1 MVAALLGS
9 LISFIPSVM
18 APSLLE
24 QANAAFPEN
33 AICFNGTNQ
42 YLGLTSNTNLPT
54 GNNAYTIEAFVKS
67 STTNYGGIA
76 GWGTYGQGGQSNVLA
91 MSSSPQGYRNYHWQ
105 SDLVATT
112 RNSAAFS
119 GNWNHVVAQFDGA
132 TQRIYEN
139 GFLLATNTA
148 THNVTGTSNFTIG
161 MANANEWFN
170 GCLSNLRIVKGVAV
184 YGGTSTTAAN
194 FTVPVNYLAA
204 TQSSSTNIAA
214 ITGTQTALLLNNR
227 SNLLA
232 DASTWGYTL
241 TAYNSPTTSSS
252 GPALTAPGPA
262 ISYAATTALPSSSVS
277 VTPVSTGST
286 VTAYSVSAGTPLPG
300 TLNLNTTTGV
310 ISGTA
315 PSAFGTYTYTINAI
329 DGASNSSSAN
339 FVLQV
344 SKITP
349 TVTASLASTPSAGV
363 ANTINASSSVPGQI
377 SFQNN
382 SGSISGCINKNT
394 TGSGPYTATCAWT
407 PATGSYSITA
417 TITPSDSNS
426 YDAAISTAVTG
437 TVGGPGSFAVTGSD
451 NGLVI
456 ELPTA
461 KAITNN
467 SAYTV
472 EAWVKIDAVSN
483 PVATGSQDYGRL
495 EFSGVSGGDQWNQR
509 TGTWD
514 TRYGSYYFTNNSD
527 TFHPR
532 CDGSTGTAAT
542 CPLIVIPRG
551 VWTHLALQKSVT
563 AGTTRLTMF
572 IDGKV
577 VSTGVVTNSGTQ
589 SMNTFKIGKFGASA
603 AGSKASYSQMRITS
617 GSLYP
622 TSVTLNTTAFNPTY
636 DWSTSVS
643 GTTVSTGA
651 TVVALFKPQNTSV
664 PSSLSDATGNG
675 STLRLSTTGTSVTAV
690 SDYAS
695 PPPPAF
701 TYSPA
706 SVSTFTGSALPT
718 ASPVSTGGDIN
729 SYSVNPALPNG
740 INLNTT
746 TGEISGTPTLS
757 SPTTTYIVTATQASS
772 GLQTTANVSITVNKP
787 ATTITLQLANS
798 AVQVGVTNTI
808 TATTSTVG
816 NVSFQTDQGVI
827 PGCSAVAT
835 TTVSPFTATCPWSP
849 TSSYF
854 TLNATLTP
862 TNSELATATS
872 SPALTNIRGSLS
884 VTSTGPTSYPG
895 GGQGL
900 GTNNTLRLVFPEG
913 TGLVT
918 SQSYTIETWV
928 KVNNPILN
936 VDINAYYGNSFYGD
950 RGQGISIY
958 GSDTR
963 IYGFLNTSVVGL
975 TYPTTPFAANNQ
987 WVNVVYQR
995 KVVQGDPS
1003 QGYDAVF
1010 INGVLVTQFGTG
1022 GLSQGDPAS
1031 QGKST
1036 GVRIGP
1042 FNGVAQIGPTQV
1054 LSGVAAYPLSGF
1066 SPATTFSFG
1075 ANTLALFQP
1084 SSTSCNSSAV
1094 APQTVSAST
1103 GTSTAACSTQYPVA
1117 PPSITS
1123 VVANSGPLAG
1133 QNTVVITGTN
1143 FVDLVANGLKFGS
1156 TAINVADYAINTF
1169 GTQITVTKVPAGTG
1183 TLDVTVQTAGGTSTT
1198 SAGSKYTYVAA
1209 PTITSLSP
1217 SVGAEAGGI
1226 GVVITGTGFTNV
1238 SAVTFGSSNATSFT
1252 VNSSTQITANFP
1264 AGLGS
1269 TYVKVTTPGGTS
1281 SENASSAFTYTS
1293 ATSVTAISPSTGA
1306 TGGGTVVEISGTN
1319 FSSSSTVVFGSTAAT
1334 NVSYNS
1340 GTGKLTATS
1349 PAGTSAANVRVTT
1362 AGSQSA
1368 IAAANLFTYTATVEV
1383 TAISVAVGPTTGG
1396 TVVQISGTNFT
1407 SASTVVFGTTAATN
1421 VSYNAGTGKLTAT
1434 SPAGTGTVNVRVTT
1448 GASPQSAT
1456 ATANQFTYYA
1466 PPTITGLS
1474 RSTGPNA
1481 GGFSVVITGTNFT
1494 SVLASTVVFGATNA
1508 TTFTVDST
1516 TQITA
1521 TSSAGSG
1528 AVDVR
1533 VSNQGG
1539 TSADVVADNFTYFPL
1554 PAVTTISPTTGTTA
1568 GGTSVTITGQNFIGA
1583 TAVKFG
1589 TTNATT
1595 FTVVSATQITATA
1608 PAGTGE
1614 VNVTVI
1620 TPGGTSAVALYGKF
1634 TYVSPPTLSSI
1645 SPSSGMINGGQDI
1658 IITGTG
1664 LNNLLATGG
1673 VLFGT
1678 IAAQTVSIIDSTQ
1691 IRVVTPATTV
1701 LGEID
1706 IFLVNSSGSSVASSA
1721 SKFTYTKANDAK
1733 LSALTL
1739 SQGTLVSP
1747 FSPTTTS
1754 YTASVINSVDK
1765 VTVTPT
1771 VNQVNATVQVKVGS
1785 GAFATVASGSAS
1797 LDLPLVVGANTI
1809 LVKVTAHDETTVN
1822 TYTITL
1828 TRLSNDATLLAAAIK
1843 AQTATLGTPN
1853 AVLASVIAG
1862 AITLTTAQ
1870 ATGSLA
1876 TTFTKTDAGAA
1887 ITKIVKYA
1895 TGSPTA
1901 GFETDTAFANSA
1913 TTAVA
1918 NGDFFIVK
1926 VTAADGT
1933 VNYSR
1938 FNVTVNSDVATLS
1951 SASIKGQTSTLGTP
1965 SAILA
1970 SAVAGAITLTT
1981 AQATGTD
1988 TTTFT
1993 KSDAGATITKIVKYA
2008 TGASTTNF
2016 ETDAAFTNGATT
2028 TVSHS
2033 DFFIVKVSA
2042 ADATVRFYRVNVTV
2056 NSNVATLS
2064 ASTVIKGLAPSSY
2077 GTSSAT
2083 LGSETAGSITL
2094 TTALA
2099 TSSAA
2104 TTFAKTD
2111 AGATITKI
2119 VKYGTGAPTTNF
2131 EIDTAFTN
2139 SATSALANGDFFII
2153 KVTAQDGTVNYSR
2166 FNVTVNSNIAT
2177 LSAGSIKGQ
2186 SATLG
2191 TAGSAL
2197 GTLTAGAIT
2206 LTTAQATGT
2215 DTTTFTKTDAGAT
2228 ITKIAKLAFAAVENS
2243 TNFNAA
2249 AAFTNGATDTVSNG
2263 DYFLIQVTS
2272 ADATVR
2278 FYRFNVTVNSNVATL
2293 SGAAIKG
2300 LASTLGTPN
2309 ASLASVTAGAI
2320 TLTTAQ
2326 ATGTD
2331 ATTFTKTDAGSTIT
2345 KIVKYA
2351 TGAPTTNFETD
2362 TAFTNGAASTVAN
2375 GDFFIVKVTAADT
2388 TVNYYRFNVTVN
2400 SDVATL
2406 SAANIKGQSATVG
2419 TAGSVLGA
2427 LSAGTIT
2434 LTTAQA
2440 AGVGT
2445 TTFTKTDAGATI
2457 TKIAKLVST
2466 ATENSTNFNAAA
2478 AFTNGSTG
2486 TVSNGDYFIVKVTA
2500 ADASV
2505 SFYRINITVN
2515 SNVATLSGATIK
2527 GLTGTVGTAG
2537 LTLGSLTAGSVI
2549 LSASQAT
2556 GIATTTFTKTDAGS
2570 TITKIVKLAS
2580 GTVENS
2586 TNFNAAVAFT
2596 NGSAETVSNGDYFIV
2611 QVTAADATI
2620 NYYRFNLVF
2629 ATNPTVPLDF
2639 TATAQAGGANLTW
2652 SSPTGNGGSAITG
2665 YLIEASTDSI
2675 TWASAGTTN
2684 QSTTQLSV
2692 SNLSNGTAYVY
2703 RVRATN
2709 SSGDMNYNWATTGT
2723 VTSFYYVACS
2733 LSGSFYVNSTVS
2745 PVQIPSRAG
2754 ENCMGEV
2761 TIPQGIVQ
2769 ININA
2774 FASNPDAFNRNITKV
2789 TFPTT
2794 GLRTIDQGAFKN
2806 LGLTSVS
2813 IPATVE
2819 IVGIYSFMNN
2829 YITTVYVAGTG
2840 LGYHPTALLDSAFRG
2855 NPAFTLTLGS
2865 GKIEIGETFG
2875 TATSFASV
2883 DWGTGLKSI
2892 GRRAFYNVSASGWAP
2907 LFPATITSFDA
2918 GAFEGTGIK
2927 TIRFGTATSHSVT
2940 SIAQS
2945 AFDPSITSVQ
2955 YCGTTGT
2962 ILSNYINS
2970 RFTSKTIW
2978 CSEEVP
2984 NAPINLTAA
2993 AGASGQVQLNWGK
3006 GATRALV
3013 EAPTD
3018 GFEIRYS
3025 SDGGSTWSALVQAAG
3040 TATSLIVTNLSN
3052 GTSYIFQIRAKN
3064 LFGASTYSANA
3075 SATPLGTQ
3083 VNPTFGPST
3092 STAVGFTVNVINYDA
3107 TYTYSVPQVTA
3118 GSGTI
3123 TVGTPTGNILPIT
3136 VTGMTPGSV
3145 ATISIDNQKTGFAG
3159 GTGVASGSA
3168 LNAAKVPVIGNIV
3181 TLTGGFTATV
3191 TNYDSAYQWNVISS
3205 LGTATINNQGGI
3217 SVSGVSPSTS
3227 VQLTVNATRT
3237 TYAPGSTQENVTTLA
3252 LLRVIYNGTRATGGA
3267 VPTDAT
3273 TYASNASA
3281 TLLANPA
3288 SGGLTLDG
3296 YYFSG
3301 WSLNSNESGQIYQP
3315 NSTLQLGLV
3324 NVTLYAK
3331 WTLTQYT
3338 VTYYSNLATGG
3349 TVPVDSNTYT
3359 MGGSVPISANTGNL
3373 TRTGYSFVGWGIS
3386 STDTA
3391 IPYVSGNTYTV
3402 GTNNIALWARW
3413 SPNTYRVTFDANGGT
3428 GAPSKAY
3435 DDYTTAGTAISLATR
3450 GNLEKTGYNFNGWG
3464 LSAVST
3470 PVADPF
3476 TTTATI
3482 DLYAQWSVASFA
3494 VTYLAGTN
3502 GSGTVPTQANVNYGT
3517 SFTVAAATG
3526 LTGSDGTNP
3535 YAFVSWSDGTRT
3547 YAPGQSIL
3555 MGAGAVTLTA
3565 QWTRIYNVTYSFN
3578 GGSVTTPIAD
3588 QQKIAGDTIVISSV
3602 VPTRAGY
3609 IFASWKDQSDETALA
3624 GANYEVRANHYLFY
3638 AQWTA
3643 RSYTITY
3650 DVNGGNTTPTQAN
3663 RSIGQIFTVAAA
3675 PTKVGH
3681 DFEYWS
3687 DGTNNYNPGAD
3698 YQVGISNVIL
3708 QAVWSPKVFK
3718 ISYNFNGGTGTP
3730 ISTQNYTYGTGPA
3743 VLPASGPT
3751 RFEFNFLGWA
3761 TTPTATTPVSASFA
3775 PSGDIL
3781 MHAVWVTS
3789 VYRLT
3794 FNAGLGISDSATATV
3809 TIGQSML
3816 LPGGT
3821 RANYTLQGWSIAET
3835 GGTTLALGTP
3845 YTPTT
3850 DATLYA
3856 RWVAQVFTVSYN
3868 GNRGSAGRVSD
3879 SVSYNAQ
3886 TQIVLPSATRTSY
3899 VFKGWYSQA
3908 TGGYLLGE
3916 AGANYLPAASIT
3928 AYAQWIQGSLSG
3940 MGPATLIAQL
3950 TVRDGIDTGFNA
3962 GSNGSTA
3969 TVTYKAGS
3977 LPDGTVITAYLEE
3990 SVTRVTSLLQT
4001 PATPILSL
4009 IIAWVAPDGTV
4020 PDTNPA
4026 KPIVMTVA
4034 NSSITAGSKVYGL
4047 VGNQPELLGVA
4058 QVDGQV
4064 QVSITKD
4071 PAVVVAMVAPDA
4083 PTGVTATA
4091 IDTTSATIA
4100 WTAPVNSGGSAITG
4114 YTARSNA
4121 TQTCTTTTA
4130 TSCVMTGLVTG
4141 TAYTFTVVATNAI
4154 GDGAASTPSASLTLS
4169 VPTPPSVP
4177 SAPAPSAPSGS
4188 GSSGSGSSGS
4198 GSTGSGS
4205 SGSGSTT
4212 PTVNPTPVE
4221 VTLPV
4226 ITSLTFVENAT
4237 KDGGKLVWVGS
4248 NIESVLFTGDSSTY
4262 PATYNYGAFT
4272 ITWTGE
4278 LINIVRGKTYTA
4290 KMEFRSA
4297 SGGNAS
4303 RTIEFTIGYTA
4314 AEIAAK
4320 AAAEKKAIDDAKAA
4334 AEKKALDDAIAA
4346 TKAAAEKAAADAK
4359 AAAELKAAQDRA
4371 AAEAAVAA
4379 ALKAAQELSDAKA
4392 KAAAELKAAQDKAAE
4407 DARIAAELKAAQE
4420 KAESD
4425 LKAAAEKKAL
4435 EDAAAAAA
4443 LAAKKIVPKISLYS
4457 ISSKL
4462 TLSAYDNAYLNKYI
4476 STLKSKA
4483 IVTCIG
4489 YYYTKN
4495 TTLAKA
4501 KPLATT
4507 QATAVCKMIKKAKP
4521 TVITKIVLYPSTKA
4535 PKAAQG
4541 AKWVAVSYR
4550 VDSFKGK

>member
-1 MVAALLGS
+1 MWT
-9 LISFIPSVM
+9 
-18 APSLLE
+18 
-24 QANAAFPEN
+24 
-33 AICFNGTNQ
+33 GTNATRSVDLTWSSTGLMSWNPAQ
-42 YLGLTSNTNLPT
+42 TSTTCTVQTKVPVVGTWYNLALVIDSYGNGATGTSSVFLNGNLLRMCRIGAMTSSGNIQGVQLGGSTGQAMKMSAIRISATARYSSKSYSNTQTTTYPT
-54 GNNAYTIEAFVKS
+54 ATD
-67 STTNYGGIA
+67 
-76 GWGTYGQGGQSNVLA
+76 SNVWALYNA
-91 MSSSPQGYRNYHWQ
+91 VYDDSIADSCLTNSDPGTKSATLTTVTGSISCSSSSPASPTAPIDGSISLSSGAMAQIGRFGGGNAAIPDSSYRLTVGGGYTVEFWIK
-105 SDLVATT
+105 
-112 RNSAAFS
+112 FS
-119 GNWNHVVAQFDGA
+119 VIASGYNRIYKGCTNGTLCGGIGTPAELSWRSTDGA
-132 TQRIYEN
+132 VSFN
-139 GFLLATNTA
+139 GCSNLTTGVIPVANEWYHLAVSIAPSAPNETTNNYLFINGERKATCTA
-148 THNVTGTSNFTIG
+148 SQYQNGAIEAIQIGGIVGATIKLGPSRFRGGQNYISNFTPARTYPTNDGWYVLNTQYDNYDLCFLNHDPGNRIG
-161 MANANEWFN
+161 PFAAVGGTASCSTDLPPPLPPAFSYLTSPVTVSSGAAFTAMTPTQSGSQVNSYSISPA
-170 GCLSNLRIVKGVAV
+170 LSNG
-184 YGGTSTTAAN
+184 
-194 FTVPVNYLAA
+194 
-204 TQSSSTNIAA
+204 
-214 ITGTQTALLLNNR
+214 
-227 SNLLA
+227 
-232 DASTWGYTL
+232 L
-241 TAYNSPTTSSS
+241 T
-252 GPALTAPGPA
+252 
-262 ISYAATTALPSSSVS
+262 
-277 VTPVSTGST
+277 
-286 VTAYSVSAGTPLPG
+286 
-300 TLNLNTTTGV
+300 LNTTTGV
-310 ISGTA
+310 ISGT
-315 PSAFGTYTYTINAI
+315 PIYS
-329 DGASNSSSAN
+329 
-339 FVLQV
+339 
-344 SKITP
+344 P
-349 TVTASLASTPSAGV
+349 VT
-363 ANTINASSSVPGQI
+363 
-377 SFQNN
+377 
-382 SGSISGCINKNT
+382 
-394 TGSGPYTATCAWT
+394 
-407 PATGSYSITA
+407 SYV
-417 TITPSDSNS
+417 
-426 YDAAISTAVTG
+426 VTG
-437 TVGGPGSFAVTGSD
+437 T
-451 NGLVI
+451 
-456 ELPTA
+456 
-461 KAITNN
+461 
-467 SAYTV
+467 
-472 EAWVKIDAVSN
+472 
-483 PVATGSQDYGRL
+483 
-495 EFSGVSGGDQWNQR
+495 
-509 TGTWD
+509 
-514 TRYGSYYFTNNSD
+514 
-527 TFHPR
+527 
-532 CDGSTGTAAT
+532 
-542 CPLIVIPRG
+542 
-551 VWTHLALQKSVT
+551 
-563 AGTTRLTMF
+563 
-572 IDGKV
+572 
-577 VSTGVVTNSGTQ
+577 
-589 SMNTFKIGKFGASA
+589 
-603 AGSKASYSQMRITS
+603 
-617 GSLYP
+617 
-622 TSVTLNTTAFNPTY
+622 
-636 DWSTSVS
+636 
-643 GTTVSTGA
+643 
-651 TVVALFKPQNTSV
+651 QN
-664 PSSLSDATGNG
+664 
-675 STLRLSTTGTSVTAV
+675 
-690 SDYAS
+690 
-695 PPPPAF
+695 
-701 TYSPA
+701 
-706 SVSTFTGSALPT
+706 
-718 ASPVSTGGDIN
+718 
-729 SYSVNPALPNG
+729 
-740 INLNTT
+740 
-746 TGEISGTPTLS
+746 
-757 SPTTTYIVTATQASS
+757 SS
-772 GLQTTANVSITVNKP
+772 GLQATANVSITVNKLSSSISI
-787 ATTITLQLANS
+787 ALANS
-798 AVQVGVTNTI
+798 VAQVGVTNTI
-808 TATTSTVG
+808 TATASVPG
-816 NVSFQTDQGVI
+816 NVSFQTDLGVI

-835 TTVSPFTATCPWSP
+835 TTVSPFTATCAWSP
-849 TSSYF
+849 VSIYYTM
-854 TLNATLTP
+854 NATLTP
-862 TNSELATATS
+862 TSNEYAVSTS
-872 SPALTNIRGSLS
+872 SPSLTNLRGSLTL
-884 VTSTGPTSYPG
+884 TSTGQTRYPG
-895 GGQGL
+895 EQQGL
-900 GTNNTLRLVFPEG
+900 GTNNTLRLNFPEG
-913 TGLVT
+913 TGLIT
-918 SQSYTIETWV
+918 AQSFTIETWI
-928 KVNNPILN
+928 KVDNPTPS
-936 VDINAYYGNSFYGD
+936 VDINAIYGYSFYGD
-950 RGQGISIY
+950 RGQGISIVN
-958 GSDTR
+958 GS
-963 IYGFLNTSVVGL
+963 NTLS
-975 TYPTTPFAANNQ
+975 FAAASYGGNYAFSPGIAQNAWQ
-987 WVNVVYQR
+987 NLVFQR
-995 KVVQGDPS
+995 TYVPGSPS
-1003 QGYDAVF
+1003 QSFDAVF
-1010 INGVLVTQFGTG
+1010 LNGVLINQIPNG
-1022 GLSQGDPAS
+1022 GVLHNYSPTSTD
-1031 QGKST
+1031 KST

-1054 LSGVAAYPLSGF
+1054 LSGVAAYPLTGF
-1066 SPATTFSFG
+1066 SPSTTFSYG

-1084 SSTSCNSSAV
+1084 SPTTCGSGAISPSTVTAGISSTS
-1094 APQTVSAST
+1094 
-1103 GTSTAACSTQYPVA
+1103 ACSSQFPVA
-1117 PPSITS
+1117 LPRIESI
-1123 VVANSGPLAG
+1123 VANSGPQVGGNAV
-1133 QNTVVITGTN
+1133 TITGNN
-1143 FVDLVANGLKFGS
+1143 FVNLTGVKFGN
-1156 TAINVADYAINTF
+1156 TTVAGTNYTVNTF
-1169 GTQITVTKVPAGTG
+1169 GTQINVTNVPAGTNAV
-1183 TLDVTVQTAGGTSTT
+1183 DVTVITAAGTSAITT
-1198 SAGSKYTYVAA
+1198 GSTYTYLPT
-1209 PTITSLSP
+1209 PTITNLNP
-1217 SVGAEAGGI
+1217 SIGDAVGNNSI
-1226 GVVITGTGFTNV
+1226 VITGTGFTNA
-1238 SAVTFGSSNATSFT
+1238 SAVMFGSKPATSYTVNSPTQITAVSPSGTGTVGVQVTSPGGTSSASNFTYNAATSVISVTPNSGSTSGNTTVEITGTNFTGATAVKFGTQNATSFT
-1252 VNSSTQITANFP
+1252 VVNSTRITAVSP
-1264 AGLGS
+1264 AGS
-1269 TYVKVTTPGGTS
+1269 AATVAITVVVGGTDYTL
-1281 SENASSAFTYTS
+1281 SSAFTYT
-1293 ATSVTAISPSTGA
+1293 
-1306 TGGGTVVEISGTN
+1306 
-1319 FSSSSTVVFGSTAAT
+1319 AAVA
-1334 NVSYNS
+1334 VS
-1340 GTGKLTATS
+1340 
-1349 PAGTSAANVRVTT
+1349 
-1362 AGSQSA
+1362 
-1368 IAAANLFTYTATVEV
+1368 
-1383 TAISVAVGPTTGG
+1383 AISVAYGPTTGG
-1396 TVVQISGTNFT
+1396 TVVEISGTNFT

-1421 VSYNAGTGKLTAT
+1421 VSYNAVTGKLTAT
-1434 SPAGTGTVNVRVTT
+1434 SPAGTGTINVRVTT
-1448 GASPQSAT
+1448 SGTQSAT
-1456 ATANQFTYYA
+1456 ATANQFIYYA
-1466 PPTITGLS
+1466 PPTVTGIS
-1474 RSTGPNA
+1474 PATGTTA
-1481 GGFSVVITGTNFT
+1481 GGTSVVITGTNFK
-1494 SVLASTVVFGATNA
+1494 SGSTVAFGANNV
-1508 TTFTVDST
+1508 TTFTINST
-1516 TQITA
+1516 TQITV
-1521 TSSAGSG
+1521 TSPAGTG
-1528 AVDVR
+1528 TVDVR
-1533 VSNQGG
+1533 VTNEGG
-1539 TSADVVADNFTYFPL
+1539 TSADVVADNFTYFQRPT
-1554 PAVTTISPTTGTTA
+1554 VTSISPSSGTTA
-1568 GGTSVTITGQNFIGA
+1568 GATSVTITGENFTG
-1583 TAVKFG
+1583 TTGVKFG
-1589 TTNATT
+1589 TSDAV
-1595 FTVVSATQITATA
+1595 FTVNSATQITATA

-1620 TPGGTSAVALYGKF
+1620 TPGGTSTVALYGKF
-1634 TYVSPPTLSSI
+1634 TYVSPPTISSI
-1645 SPSSGMINGGQDI
+1645 SPSSGMLTGGQDV

-1673 VLFGT
+1673 VLFGST
-1678 IAAQTVSIIDSTQ
+1678 AAQSVTVIDSTQ

-1701 LGEID
+1701 LGVLD
-1706 IFLVNSSGSSVASSA
+1706 IFLVNSSGSSAASSA
-1721 SKFTYTKANDAK
+1721 SKFTYTKSNDAK

-1754 YTASVINSVDK
+1754 YTASVINSIDK

-1771 VNQVNATVQVKVGS
+1771 VNQVSATVQVKVGS
-1785 GAFATVASGSAS
+1785 GAFETVASGAAS

-1828 TRLSNDATLLAAAIK
+1828 TRLSNDATLFAASIK

-1853 AVLASVIAG
+1853 AALASVIAG

-1870 ATGSLA
+1870 ATGGLA
-1876 TTFTKTDAGAA
+1876 TVFTKTDAGAA
-1887 ITKIVKYA
+1887 ITRIVKYA
-1895 TGSPTA
+1895 TGAPTS

-1938 FNVTVNSDVATLS
+1938 FNVTVNSDIATLS
-1951 SASIKGQTSTLGTP
+1951 SASIKGQTATLGTP
-1965 SAILA
+1965 NAVLA
-1970 SAVAGAITLTT
+1970 SVTAGTITLTT

-1993 KSDAGATITKIVKYA
+1993 KTDAGATITKIVKYA
-2008 TGASTTNF
+2008 TGASTTTF
-2016 ETDAAFTNGATT
+2016 ETDAAFTNGAAT
-2028 TVSHS
+2028 TVTHA
-2033 DFFIVKVSA
+2033 DFFIVKVTA
-2042 ADATVRFYRVNVTV
+2042 ADGTVRFYRVNVTV

-2099 TSSAA
+2099 TGSAA

-2166 FNVTVNSNIAT
+2166 FNVTVNSNVAT

-2197 GTLTAGAIT
+2197 GSLTAGAIT

-2215 DTTTFTKTDAGAT
+2215 DTTTFTKTDAGAI
-2228 ITKIAKLAFAAVENS
+2228 ITKIVKLASSATENS

-2249 AAFTNGATDTVSNG
+2249 TAFTNGSADTVSNG
-2263 DYFLIQVTS
+2263 DYFIIQVTA
-2272 ADATVR
+2272 ADATVSFTR
-2278 FYRFNVTVNSNVATL
+2278 LNVTVNSNIATL
-2293 SGAAIKG
+2293 SGATIKG

-2309 ASLASVTAGAI
+2309 AALTSVTAGTI

-2362 TAFTNGAASTVAN
+2362 TAFTNSATSTVAN
-2375 GDFFIVKVTAADT
+2375 GDFFIVKVTAADA

-2419 TAGSVLGA
+2419 TAGLALGA

-2440 AGVGT
+2440 TGAGT

-2486 TVSNGDYFIVKVTA
+2486 TVSNGDYFIVQVTA
-2500 ADASV
+2500 ADATV
-2505 SFYRINITVN
+2505 RFYRVNVTVN
-2515 SNVATLSGATIK
+2515 SNVATLSAASIKAQTAT
-2527 GLTGTVGTAG
+2527 LGTPGTA
-2537 LTLGSLTAGSVI
+2537 LGSLVAGTVTLSV
-2549 LSASQAT
+2549 SQAT
-2556 GIATTTFTKTDAGS
+2556 GIAATTFTKTDAGA
-2570 TITKIVKLAS
+2570 TITKISKLAS
-2580 GTVENS
+2580 GTVENL
-2586 TNFNAAVAFT
+2586 TNFNTATAFT

-2611 QVTAADATI
+2611 QVTAADATV

-2855 NPAFTLTLGS
+2855 NPAFNLTLGS

-2927 TIRFGTATSHSVT
+2927 TIRFGTATSHSIT

-2993 AGASGQVQLNWGK
+2993 AGASGQVQLNWAK
-3006 GATRALV
+3006 GATRATV

-3136 VTGMTPGSV
+3136 VSGMSPGSV
-3145 ATISIDNQKTGFAG
+3145 ATISIDNQKTGFTG

-3338 VTYYSNLATGG
+3338 VTYYSNLETGG

-3386 STDTA
+3386 STDTV

-3464 LSAVST
+3464 LSAVSS

-3602 VPTRAGY
+3602 VPERAGY
-3609 IFASWKDQSDETALA
+3609 IFASWKDQSGETAVA

-3663 RSIGQIFTVAAA
+3663 RSIGQIFTIAAA

-3681 DFEYWS
+3681 DFECWS

-3743 VLPASGPT
+3743 VLPATGPT

-3835 GGTTLALGTP
+3835 GGTLLPLATP

-4034 NSSITAGSKVYGL
+4034 NSSITAGSRVYGL
-4047 VGNQPELLGVA
+4047 VGNQPEILGVA
-4058 QVDGQV
+4058 LVDGQV

-4071 PAVVVAMVAPDA
+4071 PAVVVAMVSPDT
-4083 PTGVTATA
+4083 PTAVTATA
-4091 IDTTSATIA
+4091 IDSTSATIS
-4100 WTAPVNSGGSAITG
+4100 WTAPINSGGAAITG
-4114 YTARSNA
+4114 YTVRSNA

-4130 TSCVMTGLVTG
+4130 TSCVITGLLTG
-4141 TAYTFTVVATNAI
+4141 TAYTFTVDATNAI
-4154 GDGAASTPSASLTLS
+4154 GTSAASTPSASLTLS
-4169 VPTPPSVP
+4169 VPAPPSVP
-4177 SAPAPSAPSGS
+4177 SAPAPSVPSGS
-4188 GSSGSGSSGS
+4188 GSSGSSGSISSGSGSTGS

-4205 SGSGSTT
+4205 SGSGSSTT
-4212 PTVNPTPVE
+4212 PTVNPTPVV

-4248 NIESVLFTGDSSTY
+4248 NIESILFTGDSKTY
-4262 PATYNYGAFT
+4262 PDPYNYGAFT

-4290 KMEFRSA
+4290 KMDFRSA

-4303 RTIEFTIGYTA
+4303 RTIEFMIGYTA

-4334 AEKKALDDAIAA
+4334 ADKAAADAIAS
-4346 TKAAAEKAAADAK
+4346 TKAASEKAAADAK
-4359 AAAELKAAQDRA
+4359 AAAELIAAQARA
-4371 AAEAAVAA
+4371 AVEAAAAA
-4379 ALKAAQELSDAKA
+4379 ALKAAQEISDAKA

-4420 KAESD
+4420 KAEAD

-4435 EDAAAAAA
+4435 ADAAAAAA
-4443 LAAKKIVPKISLYS
+4443 LAAKKIAPKISLYS

-4462 TLSAYDNAYLNKYI
+4462 TLSTYDNAYLNKYI

-4501 KPLATT
+4501 KALATT

-4550 VDSFKGK
+4550 VDSFKAK